1 MPVIKPPK
9 APRTHLMCDWRGY
22 WLWPATEDSEKQWQL
37 PLHYKEWKLVRILAE
52 DLPRDFPFK
61 IGDWLKRV
69 LWTDH
74 SSEDDEGFETISK
87 IPPSNQLFPDQLA
100 LWSRWRNSP
109 HDIGDYLT
117 LFSVKPATKKEV
129 IDDPLANGYRAVPM
143 PTSTCTNVIDWLEE
157 ILKERGKGFGFGV
170 GLVPLEE
177 LEGGVDSMDVD
188 HMSAES
194 PAVYWSPTVISD
206 SGGNSPGGDAATSP
220 PRQEP
225 PLVKPA
231 RMREASAAG
240 THWRKTKWEVCRSGL
255 QLLKPFLISNA
266 PFPPTGEILQIN
278 MEGSNLRGSFD
289 KSFVF
294 HQAEIGRQ
302 KCDIL
307 RSDPDQ
313 LHSRVSAQNLLSA
326 LWHPPRLS
334 IGKSLKCHHVIA

>member
-1 MPVIKPPK
+1 M
-9 APRTHLMCDWRGY
+9 
-22 WLWPATEDSEKQWQL
+22 
-37 PLHYKEWKLVRILAE
+37 RILAE

-206 SGGNSPGGDAATSP
+206 SGGNSPGGDVAASP

-294 HQAEIGRQ
+294 HQAEIDRQ